1 MSEKKSQLKIGV
13 ILNYLNMG
21 LGNLIPIFYT
31 PIMLALLGQDEYGLY
46 KLSSSLTSYLSLIS
60 LGIGSAVTRY
70 LIKARTEEGK
80 EAEEKILGLFM
91 AIFQVVAIITFIVGV
106 VLVFNLDIWY
116 ENSLTAFELGRMRIL
131 VFLMVCNMALGF
143 SMSPYVSVVT
153 AHEKFLFLQCMNI
166 LSTCVAPILNLIVL
180 FLGYASIG
188 MAVSSLTVGIVSRF
202 FYYIYVR
209 KCICLK
215 PRYRRLPVYLIKEI
229 LIFSF
234 WIFLSNIGAQLC
246 NATDIAMIGTVPA
259 LATTGVA
266 VYNIGATFNTIVTS
280 LATGVSSILT
290 PRVNLMVFRGT
301 SKDELSDI
309 VIKIGRLQAYIV
321 ALIVFGF
328 ITFGQPFIHFYAG
341 PGFKD
346 SYLVAVF
353 MMIPGAIPLVQSM
366 CLSIIIA
373 ENRHRFRSIVLL
385 GINILNVIG
394 TWALLHIWGVI
405 GAALMTGISLLIGN
419 GLVMNWYYWKKI
431 KLNIPRF
438 WREVSSIFVIPLIM
452 TIVFMSVGL
461 LVNWYNIW
469 RLLIGI
475 IIYTVIFGI
484 LNWLFVMNIYE
495 KNLLLSP
502 MKNIYF
508 KFKYKCKR

>member
-1 MSEKKSQLKIGV
+1 MDKRKSQLKIG
-13 ILNYLNMG
+13 IIFNYLNML

-31 PIMLALLGQDEYGLY
+31 PIMLTLLGQDEYGLY

-80 EAEEKILGLFM
+80 ESEEKILGLFM
-91 AIFQVVAIITFIVGV
+91 AIFQIIAIITFIIGV

-116 ENSLTAFELGRMRIL
+116 KDSLSASELDRMRIL

-153 AHEKFLFLQCMNI
+153 AHERFLYLQGMNI

-188 MAVSSLTVGIVSRF
+188 MAVSSLAVGVISRF
-202 FYYIYVR
+202 FYFIYVR
-209 KCICLK
+209 KCIHLK
-215 PRYRRLPVYLIKEI
+215 PNYKQLPVYLIKEV

-234 WIFLSNIGAQLC
+234 WILLSNIGAQLC
-246 NATDIAMIGTVPA
+246 NATDIAMIGAIPA

-290 PRVNLMVFRGT
+290 PRANLMVFQGAT
-301 SKDELSDI
+301 KAELSDMI
-309 VIKIGRLQAYIV
+309 IKIGRLQAYIV
-321 ALIVFGF
+321 ALIIFGF
-328 ITFGQPFIHFYAG
+328 ITFGQPFIKFYVG
-341 PGFKD
+341 LGYED
-346 SYLVAVF
+346 SYLIAIF
-353 MMIPGAIPLVQSM
+353 MMIPGGIPLIQSM

-373 ENRHRFRSIVLL
+373 ENCHKFRSIVLL

-394 TWALLHIWGVI
+394 TWVFLHIWGVV
-405 GAALMTGISLLIGN
+405 GAALMTGLSLLIGN
-419 GLVMNWYYWKKI
+419 GIVLNWYYWKKI
-431 KLNIPRF
+431 KLDIPRF
-438 WREVSSIFVIPLIM
+438 WREIIPIFIVPLFM
-452 TIVFMSVGL
+452 TIVFMAVGSY
-461 LVNWYNIW
+461 VNWYNIW
-469 RLLIGI
+469 TLMTGI
-475 IIYTVIFGI
+475 IIYIIIFGI
-484 LNWLFVMNIYE
+484 LNWFLILNNYE
-495 KNLLLSP
+495 KSLFISP
-502 MKNIYF
+502 LQAVCH
-508 KFKYKCKR
+508 KFKRKG

>member
-1 MSEKKSQLKIGV
+1 MDKRKSQLKIG
-13 ILNYLNMG
+13 IIFNYLNML

-31 PIMLALLGQDEYGLY
+31 PIMLTLLGQDEYGLY

-80 EAEEKILGLFM
+80 ESEEKILGLFM
-91 AIFQVVAIITFIVGV
+91 AIFQIIAIITFIIGV

-116 ENSLTAFELGRMRIL
+116 KDSLSASELDRMRIL

-153 AHEKFLFLQCMNI
+153 AHERFLYLQGMNI

-188 MAVSSLTVGIVSRF
+188 MAVSSLAVGVISRF
-202 FYYIYVR
+202 FYFIYVR
-209 KCICLK
+209 KCIHLK
-215 PRYRRLPVYLIKEI
+215 PNYKQLPVYLIKEV

-234 WIFLSNIGAQLC
+234 WILLSNIGAQLC
-246 NATDIAMIGTVPA
+246 NATDIAMIGAIPA

-290 PRVNLMVFRGT
+290 PRANLMVFQGAT
-301 SKDELSDI
+301 KAELSDMI
-309 VIKIGRLQAYIV
+309 IKIGRLQAYIV
-321 ALIVFGF
+321 ALIIFGF
-328 ITFGQPFIHFYAG
+328 ITFGQPFIKFYVG
-341 PGFKD
+341 LGYED
-346 SYLVAVF
+346 SYLIAIF
-353 MMIPGAIPLVQSM
+353 MMIPGGIPLIQSM

-373 ENRHRFRSIVLL
+373 ENRHKFRSIVLL

-394 TWALLHIWGVI
+394 TWVFLHIWGVV
-405 GAALMTGISLLIGN
+405 GAALMTGLSLLIGN
-419 GLVMNWYYWKKI
+419 GIVLNWYYWKKI
-431 KLNIPRF
+431 KLDIPRF
-438 WREVSSIFVIPLIM
+438 WREIIPIFIVPLFM
-452 TIVFMSVGL
+452 TIVFMAVGSY
-461 LVNWYNIW
+461 VNWYNIW
-469 RLLIGI
+469 TLMTGI
-475 IIYTVIFGI
+475 IIYIIIFGI
-484 LNWLFVMNIYE
+484 LNWFLILNNYE
-495 KNLLLSP
+495 KSLFISP
-502 MKNIYF
+502 LQAVCH
-508 KFKYKCKR
+508 KFKRKG